1 MNARE
6 KADLDRYLTDIPEA
20 AWEECSQCAADLG
33 ATAAGDALAEDG
45 WGAVI
50 CALVR
55 GQVRDTIL
63 SCIPQDGPE
72 CARHR
77 PRKEDES

>member
-45 WGAVI
+45 WGALLHP
-50 CALVR
+50 AGRPGVR
-55 GQVRDTIL
+55 A
-63 SCIPQDGPE
+63 
-72 CARHR
+72 ARA
-77 PRKEDES
+77 EEGG